1 MRDRIGNGSD
11 ALRSG
16 CSVKNVLQSFSAV
29 CLGMLLLTPIT
40 AFEAHAQI
48 GNDLPGLISTSKASV
63 LLVGTFGE
71 TDSPRFLFRGT
82 GFVAGA
88 NNLAITNAHVLPDAA
103 DVGSPRRVV
112 VQVPATGGK
121 WVLREVSVLRIDRE
135 RDLALLRI
143 AGASLPALPLAGAG
157 EAREGSSVAILGFPI
172 GGALGF
178 SLVTHRGIVSSIAPI
193 ALPQAG
199 AQALNERSIRMLR
212 EPVTFNILQLDATAY
227 PGNSGGPVLDIESGK
242 VLGVINMVLIKGARE
257 TALTHPTGISY
268 AIPVESVLRLL
279 QGEF

>member
-1 MRDRIGNGSD
+1 MRDSIGNGSN
-11 ALRSG
+11 ALRFG
-16 CSVKNVLQSFSAV
+16 CSVKKLLHRISAV
-29 CLGMLLLTPIT
+29 CLGVSLLTPIT
-40 AFEAHAQI
+40 ALEGHAQI
-48 GNDLPGLISTSKASV
+48 ANDLPGLINTSKASV

-112 VQVPATGGK
+112 VQVPAPGGK

-157 EAREGSSVAILGFPI
+157 EAREGASVAILGFPI

-227 PGNSGGPVLDIESGK
+227 PGNSGGPVLDIESGR

-279 QGEF
+279 QVES